1 MPLSAPPANSAH
13 DTALYQEVLHFYARQ
28 MRSLD
33 EGNVAEWAE
42 TFTEDGVFGANAHPR
57 PQVGRAAIRQGAA
70 EATRRLAEQG
80 VQRRH
85 WLGMLEVSR
94 NADGSVTALSYAQ
107 VLATSQGGKAEL
119 ELSCSC
125 EDLLVRE
132 GDRLL
137 VRRRQVYRDD
147 LPRS

>member
-1 MPLSAPPANSAH
+1 MQLSEPLVDSAQGSV
-13 DTALYQEVLHFYARQ
+13 LYQEVLHFYARQ
-28 MRSLD
+28 MRHLD
-33 EGNVAEWAE
+33 EGRVTEWAE
-42 TFTEDGVFGANAHPR
+42 TFTENGVFAANAHPL
-57 PQVGRAAIRQGAA
+57 PQTGRAAIEQGAA
-70 EATRRLAEQG
+70 EAVQRLAEQG

-85 WLGMLEVSR
+85 WLGMLQVTP
-94 NADGSVTALSYAQ
+94 NVDGSVTALSYAQ
-107 VLATSQGGKAEL
+107 VLATAQGGRTAL

-147 LPRS
+147 LPRP

>member
-13 DTALYQEVLHFYARQ
+13 DSALYQEVLHFYARQ

-33 EGNVAEWAE
+33 EGNVTEWAE

-57 PQVGRAAIRQGAA
+57 PQVGRGAIRQGAA
-70 EATRRLAEQG
+70 EATARLAEQG

-94 NADGSVTALSYAQ
+94 NTDGSVTAVSYAQ
-107 VLATSQGGKAEL
+107 VLATPKGGKAEL

-137 VRRRQVYRDD
+137 VRRRQVHRDD

>member
-1 MPLSAPPANSAH
+1 MPLSAPPVDQAQDS
-13 DTALYQEVLHFYARQ
+13 ALYQEVLHFYARQ

-33 EGNVAEWAE
+33 EGEVADWAG
-42 TFTEDGVFGANAHPR
+42 TFTEDGVFRANAHPQ
-57 PQVGRAAIRQGAA
+57 PQEGRAAILRGAT
-70 EATRRLAEQG
+70 EANRKLVEQN

-85 WLGMLEVSR
+85 WLGMLQVSR
-94 NADGSVTALSYAQ
+94 NPDGSLTARTYAQ
-107 VLATSQGGKAEL
+107 IIATPQGGKAGL

-132 GDRLL
+132 DGRLL
-137 VRRRQVYRDD
+137 VRHRQVYRDD